1 MVVTEAPRFDVLDSS
16 RHDRSLLRS
25 SPREPSEGLGLASFP
40 GCGARVE
47 RGANGPG
54 WKSGSEAVGNVPAP
68 VSSSAHDSRLRAHV
82 QAGGRERRLRDA
94 GLPASNVTVEE

>member
-1 MVVTEAPRFDVLDSS
+1 MVVTEAPRFDVLDTS

-47 RGANGPG
+47 HGANGPG
-54 WKSGSEAVGNVPAP
+54 WKSGSEAVGSVPAP
-68 VSSSAHDSRLRAHV
+68 VSSSAHDKPTQGPRS
-82 QAGGRERRLRDA
+82 GGRVGRDGVA
-94 GLPASNVTVEE
+94 TPACPPRP